1 MIFRNALLNLKTYSM
16 KKIFVNNR
24 IIAIAFFTVFSLA
37 STVVLANDGNRVLP
51 VELKYTGHVNNQPL
65 YKLIVNG
72 NTAHDEF
79 IVIIRGA
86 NREVIYSENIKGENF
101 TKSFLLNTEEM
112 GDETL
117 HFEIIS
123 KNTKK
128 SVTYDINRNTHLE
141 EEMVISVL
149 K

>member
-1 MIFRNALLNLKTYSM
+1 M

-24 IIAIAFFTVFSLA
+24 IIAIAFFTVFSVA
-37 STVVLANDGNRVLP
+37 STVALANDGSKVLP
-51 VELKYTGHVNNQPL
+51 IELKYTGHINSQPL

-79 IVIIRGA
+79 IVIIKRDNG
-86 NREVIYSENIKGENF
+86 ETIYRENIKGDNF

-112 GDETL
+112 GDDTL
-117 HFEIIS
+117 HFEIVS
-123 KNTKK
+123 KSTKK

>member
-1 MIFRNALLNLKTYSM
+1 M

-24 IIAIAFFTVFSLA
+24 ILAIAFFTVFSVA
-37 STVVLANDGNRVLP
+37 STAVLANDGSKVLP
-51 VELKYTGHVNNQPL
+51 IELKYTGQVNNQPL

-72 NTAHDEF
+72 NTSHDEF
-79 IVIIRGA
+79 TVIIRSA
-86 NREVIYSENIKGENF
+86 NNDVVYKENIKGENF

-112 GDETL
+112 GDDTL

-141 EEMVISVL
+141 DEMVISVL

>member
-1 MIFRNALLNLKTYSM
+1 M

-24 IIAIAFFTVFSLA
+24 IIAIAFFTVFSVA
-37 STVVLANDGNRVLP
+37 STAVLGNDGSKVLP

-65 YKLIVNG
+65 YKLIING
-72 NTAHDEF
+72 NKAHDEF
-79 IVIIRGA
+79 IVIIRSA
-86 NREVIYSENIKGENF
+86 NKEIIYSENIKGENF

-112 GDETL
+112 GDDTL
-117 HFEIIS
+117 HFEIVS

-141 EEMVISVL
+141 EEVVIGVL

>member
-1 MIFRNALLNLKTYSM
+1 M

-24 IIAIAFFTVFSLA
+24 IIAIAFFTVFSVA
-37 STVVLANDGNRVLP
+37 STAVLANDGSKVLP

-72 NTAHDEF
+72 NTTHDEF
-79 IVIIRGA
+79 TVIIKSENGDVVYR
-86 NREVIYSENIKGENF
+86 ENIKGENF

-112 GDETL
+112 GDDTL

>member
-1 MIFRNALLNLKTYSM
+1 M

-24 IIAIAFFTVFSLA
+24 ILAIAFFTVFSVA
-37 STVVLANDGNRVLP
+37 STAVLANDGSKVLP
-51 VELKYTGHVNNQPL
+51 IELKYTGHVNNQPL

-72 NTAHDEF
+72 NTSHDEF
-79 IVIIRGA
+79 TVIIRSA
-86 NREVIYSENIKGENF
+86 NNDVVYKENIKGENF

-112 GDETL
+112 GDDTL

-141 EEMVISVL
+141 DEMVISVL

>member
-1 MIFRNALLNLKTYSM
+1 M

-24 IIAIAFFTVFSLA
+24 IIAIAFFTVFSVA
-37 STVVLANDGNRVLP
+37 STLVLANDGNKVLP

-79 IVIIRGA
+79 TVIIRSE
-86 NREVIYSENIKGENF
+86 NNDIVYSENIKGENF

-112 GDETL
+112 GDDTL
-117 HFEIIS
+117 HFEIVS
-123 KNTKK
+123 KNT
-128 SVTYDINRNTHLE
+128 
-141 EEMVISVL
+141 
-149 K
+149 